1 MARLFETSQDI
12 AELAQ
17 NKFEDTG
24 LPQMGINLKVM
35 SIAKSKTIVKAS
47 KASAIVQHLTNKDA
61 FLIIYEEAFDR
72 LSDEMK
78 EKLMEGAISNI
89 SYDSE
94 KDKLNVEGDFAKE
107 IFRMRRK
114 YANYVDVAETAYL
127 AVEQIEE
134 EEKQRK
140 EEEKA
145 RKAEARAAK
154 KRQQGR

>member
-1 MARLFETSQDI
+1 MAKLFETSQDI

-17 NKFEDTG
+17 RKFEDTG
-24 LPQMGINLKVM
+24 LPQVGINLKVM
-35 SIAKSKTIVKAS
+35 SITKSKSILKAS
-47 KASAIVQHLTNKDA
+47 KASAIVQYLSKKDA

-89 SYDSE
+89 SYDTE
-94 KDKLNVEGDFAKE
+94 KDKLNVDSDFARE

-114 YANYVDVAETAYL
+114 YNNYVDVAETAYI
-127 AVEQIEE
+127 VIEQIEE

-154 KRQQGR
+154 RRQQG